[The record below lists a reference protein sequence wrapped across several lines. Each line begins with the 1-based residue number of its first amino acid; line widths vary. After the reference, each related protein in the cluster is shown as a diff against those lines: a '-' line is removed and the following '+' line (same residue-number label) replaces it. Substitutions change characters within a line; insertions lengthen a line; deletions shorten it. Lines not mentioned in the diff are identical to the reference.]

1 MAELTPSER
10 RFVTAVEASDAILP
24 PRPLF
29 WSYSSLKEI
38 ESCPRQYMLSR
49 ASYPDLWSGHGY
61 PPLPIAPAIM
71 GDAVH
76 GVLETVVK
84 ALVEAGC
91 ETSRAPGAIEVFK
104 SLGGFTA
111 LIEQAVTTRLDLVKA
126 SPRVDAE
133 RCRRLRRELGDR
145 VADARGQVQ
154 EYLSRAK
161 FSAKPTD
168 GAVPAEGPAGQEPPA
183 FGRRPVGAGAH
194 AEVILADENLRLMG
208 RVDLLVVDYGHAKI
222 VDYKTGAEDPGHFEQ
237 LRLYALLWERD
248 RVVNPTGVP
257 ATELTA
263 AYPSHDVT
271 MAAPTAVE
279 LRDLEEAV
287 RLRIAAADA
296 LFDTDSPPA
305 HPSVDLCGMCHVRS
319 LCDAYWASIAP
330 DPSTVKDGDW
340 FDYEG
345 IVGPPNGVR
354 SLWMLD
360 TASGQREL
368 LLRTQPTSKPLEI
381 GSRVRLLGLRRD
393 ADPEVPAT
401 TAVMTA
407 SSEVFVVTNVGD

>member
-1 MAELTPSER
+1 MTTSER
-10 RFVTAVEASDAILP
+10 GFVTGVEASDAILP
-24 PRPLF
+24 SQPPF

-38 ESCPRQYMLSR
+38 EACPRQYMLSR
-49 ASYPDLWSGHGY
+49 ASYPDLWGDRGY
-61 PPLPIAPAIM
+61 PPVPSVPAIM

-76 GVLETVVK
+76 GVLETIVK

-91 ETSRAPGAIEVFK
+91 ESSRAPGAIEVFK

-111 LIEQAVTTRLDLVKA
+111 LIEQAVTTRLDLIKTN
-126 SPRVDAE
+126 PRVDAE
-133 RCRRLRRELGDR
+133 RCRRLVRELGDR

-154 EYLSRAK
+154 EYISRAK
-161 FSAKPTD
+161 FLAKPPET
-168 GAVPAEGPAGQEPPA
+168 AAPTEGPTEQAPPA
-183 FGRRPVGAGAH
+183 FGRRPARPGVH
-194 AEVILADENLRLMG
+194 TEVTLADENMRLMG
-208 RVDLLVVDYGHAKI
+208 RVDLLAVGDGQADI

-237 LRLYALLWERD
+237 LRLYALLWDLD

-257 ATELTA
+257 AAELTA

-271 MAAPTAVE
+271 VPAPTPVE
-279 LRDLEEAV
+279 LRDLEKAV
-287 RLRIAAADA
+287 GLRIAAADA
-296 LFDTDSPPA
+296 LFATNTPA
-305 HPSVDLCGMCHVRS
+305 ARPSVDQCGMCHVRN
-319 LCDAYWASIAP
+319 LCDAYWASVAP
-330 DPSTVKDGDW
+330 DPSTVKGGEW

-354 SLWMLD
+354 SLWMLN
-360 TASGQREL
+360 TAAGQREL
-368 LLRTQPTSKPLEI
+368 LLRTTSTSKPLEV

-407 SSEVFVVTNVGD
+407 SSEAFVVTNVGG